1 MASVIS
7 PIAKHLL
14 MLALL
19 LFDISP
25 GNAQADGSI
34 PISRGCTA
42 EGVVAAFWPGAF
54 YHREMIEVQEQEA
67 KGLSGHTSKYTRN
80 HPFLS
85 TVRVNELLTGEG
97 SEKETRHI
105 EMTLDQG
112 MTYTPGDSV
121 GILPENRA
129 EAIADVLAALQFKGD
144 ERVLD
149 HYKIEISLDEALRT
163 RLGIGKLARGSVKLY
178 AKLAPGLEGLRDLVG
193 PENKARAEEYC
204 WGREFVDLLTD
215 FPGVVT
221 EPQQL
226 FHVLQRLVP
235 RLYSIASSQ
244 KMHKD
249 NAQTT
254 VRVVR
259 YESHGRSRQG
269 VASGQLG
276 ERAEVGAR
284 LPIFLHDNGNF
295 RLPEDTS
302 APVIMIGPGTGV
314 APFRAFLEE
323 RQATGQKGNNW
334 LFFGEQREKLDYL
347 YREQFQAMHKDG
359 LLTRLNTAFSRD
371 QQKKI
376 YVQDRMREH
385 SKELFKWLER
395 GAYFYV
401 CGDATRMAKDV
412 ELALLDAIAKGSHGT
427 LDHAAEY
434 LAAMKKQK
442 RYQRDVY

>member
-1 MASVIS
+1 MLDTSFEGRS
-7 PIAKHLL
+7 AK
-14 MLALL
+14 
-19 LFDISP
+19 
-25 GNAQADGSI
+25 
-34 PISRGCTA
+34 
-42 EGVVAAFWPGAF
+42 VVAAFWGAAF
-54 YHREMIEVQEQEA
+54 YHRRMIEVELQEA
-67 KGLSGHTSKYTRN
+67 KGLGGHGSKYTRN

-85 TVRVNELLTGEG
+85 TIRVNELLTGEG

-105 EMTLDQG
+105 ELTLDKG

-129 EAIADVLAALQFKGD
+129 EAVADVLGVLGFKGD

-149 HYKIEISLDEALRT
+149 HYKVEISLEEALRN
-163 RLGIGKLARGSVKLY
+163 RLGIGKLMRGAVKQYAR
-178 AKLAPGLEGLRDLVG
+178 LAPELAGLKDLVG
-193 PENKARAEEYC
+193 AENKARAEEYC
-204 WGREFVDLLTD
+204 WGREFVDLVGD

-226 FHVLQRLVP
+226 FNVLSRLVP

-244 KMHKD
+244 KMHGD
-249 NAQTT
+249 CVQTT
-254 VRVVR
+254 VRVIR

-276 ERAEVGAR
+276 ERADVGMKM
-284 LPIFLHDNGNF
+284 PIFLHDNGNF
-295 RLPEDTS
+295 RLPEETS

-323 RQATGQKGNNW
+323 RQAMGQSGDNW

-347 YREQFQAMHKDG
+347 YREQFLAMHQDG
-359 LLTRLNTAFSRD
+359 VLTRLDTAFSRD
-371 QQKKI
+371 QAKKV
-376 YVQDRMREH
+376 YVQDRMQERA
-385 SKELFKWLER
+385 KELFGWLER

-412 ELALLDAIAKGSHGT
+412 EMALLDVIAKGSNGT
-427 LDHAAEY
+427 LEHAAEY
-434 LAAMKKQK
+434 LAEMKKHK

>member
-1 MASVIS
+1 MSEVLDEV
-7 PIAKHLL
+7 KDLV
-14 MLALL
+14 
-19 LFDISP
+19 
-25 GNAQADGSI
+25 GN
-34 PISRGCTA
+34 TA
-42 EGVVAAFWPGAF
+42 
-54 YHREMIEVQEQEA
+54 
-67 KGLSGHTSKYTRN
+67 KYTRN
-80 HPFLS
+80 SPYSS
-85 TVRVNELLTGEG
+85 TVRVNELLTAEG

-105 EMTLDQG
+105 ELTLGQG

-121 GILPENRA
+121 GILPANRA
-129 EAIADVLAALQFKGD
+129 EAVADTLAALGFRGD

-149 HYKIEISLDEALRT
+149 HYKVEISLEEALRT
-163 RLGIGKLARGSVKLY
+163 RLTIGKLARGSVGLY
-178 AKLAPGLEGLRDLVG
+178 AKLAPEVEGLQAMAG
-193 PENKARAEEYC
+193 PANKARAEDYC
-204 WGREFVDLLTD
+204 WGRELVDLVTD
-215 FPGVVT
+215 FPGVVK

-244 KMHKD
+244 KMHRD

-259 YESHGRSRQG
+259 YETHGRSRQG

-276 ERAEVGAR
+276 DRAAVGTR
-284 LPIFLHDNGNF
+284 LPIFLHSNVNF
-295 RLPEDTS
+295 RMPEDTS
-302 APVIMIGPGTGV
+302 APMIMIGPGTGI

-323 RQATGQKGNNW
+323 RQATAQTGDNW

-347 YREQFQAMHKDG
+347 YREQFLAMQKDG
-359 LLTRLNTAFSRD
+359 VLTRLDTAFSRD
-371 QQKKI
+371 QAKKV
-376 YVQDRMREH
+376 YVQDRMQEH
-385 SKELFKWLER
+385 AADLFEWLER

-412 ELALLDAIAKGSHGT
+412 EMALLDAIAKGSNGT
-427 LDHAAEY
+427 LEQATEY